1 LLENGANT
9 SFIHQLKTK
18 DFDIL
23 KLVQSPLAK
32 IDKLD
37 EDKIKKPIEIYG
49 DRKNSKGLDLS
60 EEDVVDSLKFNG
72 KFKDI
77 KAYSLINGEDIKSD
91 EVIDIKSPHS
101 STTLGKKYFADE
113 KISEAAIESLK
124 EYSSKW
130 KKFPI
135 EKK

>member
-1 LLENGANT
+1 
-9 SFIHQLKTK
+9 
-18 DFDIL
+18 
-23 KLVQSPLAK
+23 
-32 IDKLD
+32 
-37 EDKIKKPIEIYG
+37 
-49 DRKNSKGLDLS
+49 
-60 EEDVVDSLKFNG
+60 VDSLKFNG

-135 EKK
+135 EKKVEIFLKFADLIEENTNDIIEICAKSLVKVSKIQLQKSGSS